1 MFDNK
6 VIAITGAGSGIG
18 RALALGLAGR
28 GAVLALSDKDEV
40 GLAETRRL
48 LGNRPASITVLDV
61 TDTAA
66 LNGWISAAVSDFGK
80 LDGIINNAGL
90 SVVAP
95 FADCPREDFDRVMAV
110 NFTGVV
116 EGCRAAL
123 PHVRSAAAKDGVGWI
138 VNISSVFGMMG
149 YPTQSAYN
157 ASKYA
162 VRGLTE
168 AMALELALTDPNI
181 AVIRVH
187 PGGIKTNVAKNSKRI
202 ALLPGQDP
210 NADFAAEFEKNAPTT
225 PEQAAQTIINGMER
239 RSTRVLIG
247 PDARFID
254 WMVRLFPVSHFTV
267 IGGFLSRR
275 KSGMG
280 RGHEQFPQ
288 TRALWS
294 PRHQPR

>member
-18 RALALGLAGR
+18 RALALNLAGR
-28 GAVLALSDKDEV
+28 GAVLALADKDAD
-40 GLAETRRL
+40 GLAETKRL
-48 LGNRPASITVLDV
+48 LGNRPASITALDV

-66 LNGWISAAVSDFGK
+66 LNAWVAAAVTDFGK

-123 PHVRSAAAKDGVGWI
+123 PHVRAAAAKDGVGWI

-168 AMALELALTDPNI
+168 ALAMEMALTDPNVC
-181 AVIRVH
+181 VIRVH

-210 NADFAAEFEKNAPTT
+210 NTDFAAEFEKNAPTT
-225 PEQAAQTIINGMER
+225 PAQAAQTIISGMER

-247 PDARFID
+247 PDAKFID
-254 WMVRLFPVSHFTV
+254 WMVRLFPVSYFKV
-267 IGGFLSRR
+267 IGNFLGRR
-275 KSGMG
+275 K
-280 RGHEQFPQ
+280 
-288 TRALWS
+288 
-294 PRHQPR
+294 

>member
-1 MFDNK
+1 MFDKK

-18 RALALGLAGR
+18 RALALDLAGR
-28 GAVLALSDKDEV
+28 GAVLALADKDEV

-48 LGNRPASITVLDV
+48 LGNRPASMTTLDV

-66 LNGWISAAVSDFGK
+66 LKAWVDGAVAEWGR

-95 FADCPREDFDRVMAV
+95 FAECPAEDFDRVMAV

-123 PHVRSAAAKDGVGWI
+123 PHVKASAARDGVGWI
-138 VNISSVFGMMG
+138 VNVSSVFGMMG

-168 AMALELALTDPNI
+168 ALAIELAITDPNV

-187 PGGIKTNVAKNSKRI
+187 PGGIKTNVARNSKRI

-210 NADFAAEFEKNAPTT
+210 NTDFAAEFEKNAPTT
-225 PEQAAQTIINGMER
+225 PEQAAATIIQGMER
-239 RSTRVLIG
+239 RSPRVLIG
-247 PDARFID
+247 PDAKFID
-254 WMVRLFPVSHFTV
+254 WMVRLFPVSHFKV
-267 IGGFLSRR
+267 IGNFLGRR
-275 KSGMG
+275 
-280 RGHEQFPQ
+280 R
-288 TRALWS
+288 
-294 PRHQPR
+294 

>member
-1 MFDNK
+1 MFEGK

-18 RALALGLAGR
+18 RALAQDLAGR
-28 GAVLALSDKDEV
+28 GAVLALSDKDAG
-40 GLAETRRL
+40 GLAETKRL
-48 LGNRPASITVLDV
+48 LGNLPASITTLDV

-66 LNGWISAAVSDFGK
+66 LNGWVAGAVADFGK

-95 FADCPREDFDRVMAV
+95 FADCPREDFDLVMAV

-168 AMALELALTDPNI
+168 AMALELAVTDPNV

-187 PGGIKTNVAKNSKRI
+187 PGGIKTNVAKNSKRV

-210 NADFAAEFEKNAPTT
+210 DTDFAAEFEKNAPTT
-225 PEQAAQTIINGMER
+225 PEQAAEIIITGMAR

-247 PDARFID
+247 PDAKFID
-254 WMVRLFPVSHFTV
+254 WMVRLFPVSYFKV
-267 IGGFLSRR
+267 IGSFLGRR
-275 KSGMG
+275 K
-280 RGHEQFPQ
+280 
-288 TRALWS
+288 
-294 PRHQPR
+294 

>member
-1 MFDNK
+1 MATALDDK
-6 VIAITGAGSGIG
+6 VIAVTGAGSGIG
-18 RALALGLAGR
+18 RALALNLAGR
-28 GAVLALSDKDEV
+28 GAVLALADKDAE
-40 GLAETRRL
+40 GLAETKRL
-48 LGNRPASITVLDV
+48 LGNRPASITTLDV
-61 TDTAA
+61 TDTGA
-66 LNGWISAAVSDFGK
+66 LENWIVAAVRDFGR

-95 FADCPREDFDRVMAV
+95 FADCPRADFDRVMAV

-123 PHVRSAAAKDGVGWI
+123 PHVRAAAKKDGVGWI

-168 AMALELALTDPNI
+168 ALHLELAVTDPNV

-202 ALLPGQDP
+202 ALLPGTDP
-210 NADFAAEFEKNAPTT
+210 NADFAAEFEKAARTT
-225 PEQAAQTIINGMER
+225 PEQAAEVIVQGMLKR
-239 RSTRVLIG
+239 QHRVLIG
-247 PDARFID
+247 SDARFID
-254 WMVRLFPVSHFTV
+254 WMTRLFPVSYFKR
-267 IGGFLSRR
+267 IGAFLGLRD
-275 KSGMG
+275 
-280 RGHEQFPQ
+280 
-288 TRALWS
+288 
-294 PRHQPR
+294 

>member
-1 MFDNK
+1 MAETFENR
-6 VIAITGAGSGIG
+6 VIALTGAGSGIG
-18 RALALGLAGR
+18 RALAIDLAGR
-28 GAVLALSDKDEV
+28 GAVLALADKDAD

-48 LGNRPASITVLDV
+48 LGNRPASTTLLDV

-66 LNGWISAAVSDFGK
+66 LTAWVDGAVSEFGR

-95 FADCPREDFDRVMAV
+95 FADCPRDDFDRVMSV
-110 NFTGVV
+110 NFGGVV

-123 PHVRSAAAKDGVGWI
+123 PHLRKQAAAQGSAWL

-168 AMALELALTDPNI
+168 ALYLELGVTDPNI
-181 AVIRVH
+181 CVIRVH
-187 PGGIKTNVAKNSKRI
+187 PGGVKTNVARNSKRI
-202 ALLPGQDP
+202 AVLPGQRTDL
-210 NADFAAEFEKNAPTT
+210 DFAAEFEKAAKTT
-225 PEQAAQTIINGMER
+225 PEQAAAIIIAGMEKR
-239 RSTRVLIG
+239 RHRVLIG

-254 WMVRLFPVSHFTV
+254 WMTRLFPVSYFKRIGAF
-267 IGGFLSRR
+267 IGGGDR
-275 KSGMG
+275 
-280 RGHEQFPQ
+280 
-288 TRALWS
+288 
-294 PRHQPR
+294 

>member
-18 RALALGLAGR
+18 RALALNLAGR
-28 GAVLALSDKDEV
+28 GAVLALADKDAD

-48 LGNRPASITVLDV
+48 LGNRPASITALDV

-66 LNGWISAAVSDFGK
+66 LYGWIAGAVTDFGK

-95 FADCPREDFDRVMAV
+95 FAECPRDDFDRVMAV

-123 PHVRSAAAKDGVGWI
+123 PHVRAAAAKDGVGWI

-168 AMALELALTDPNI
+168 ALALELAVTDPKVS
-181 AVIRVH
+181 VIRVH

-210 NADFAAEFEKNAPTT
+210 DTDFAAEFEAAAKTT
-225 PEQAAQTIINGMER
+225 PEQAAETIVSGMAR
-239 RSTRVLIG
+239 RQHRVLIG

-254 WMVRLFPVSHFTV
+254 WMVRLFPVSYFKV
-267 IGGFLSRR
+267 IGNFLGKR
-275 KSGMG
+275 K
-280 RGHEQFPQ
+280 
-288 TRALWS
+288 
-294 PRHQPR
+294 

>member
-18 RALALGLAGR
+18 RALALDLAGR

-40 GLAETRRL
+40 GLAETKRQ
-48 LGNRPASITVLDV
+48 LGNRPASITALDV

-66 LNGWISAAVSDFGK
+66 LNAWVAGAVRDFGK

-95 FADCPREDFDRVMAV
+95 FADCPEDDFDRVMNV
-110 NFTGVV
+110 NFTAVV
-116 EGCRAAL
+116 AGCRAAL
-123 PHVRSAAAKDGVGWI
+123 PHVRAAAAKDGVGWI

-168 AMALELALTDPNI
+168 AMAMEMAITDPNVS
-181 AVIRVH
+181 VIRVH

-210 NADFAAEFEKNAPTT
+210 DTDFAAEFEQAAKTT
-225 PEQAAQTIINGMER
+225 PEQAAATIIAGMEK
-239 RSTRVLIG
+239 RSLRVLIG

-254 WMVRLFPVSHFTV
+254 WMVRLFPVSYFKV
-267 IGGFLSRR
+267 IGNFLGRR
-275 KSGMG
+275 
-280 RGHEQFPQ
+280 R
-288 TRALWS
+288 
-294 PRHQPR
+294 

>member
-18 RALALGLAGR
+18 RALALNLAGR
-28 GAVLALSDKDEV
+28 GAVLALADKDAD
-40 GLAETRRL
+40 GLAETKRL
-48 LGNRPASITVLDV
+48 LGNRPASATALDV

-66 LNGWISAAVSDFGK
+66 LGAWVAGAVKDFGK

-95 FADCPREDFDRVMAV
+95 FADCPEADFNRVMDV
-110 NFTGVV
+110 NFGAVV
-116 EGCRAAL
+116 AGCRAAL
-123 PHVRSAAAKDGVGWI
+123 PHVKAQAANDGVGWI

-168 AMALELALTDPNI
+168 AMAMEMAITDPNV

-210 NADFAAEFEKNAPTT
+210 NTDFAAEFEKNAPTT
-225 PEQAAQTIINGMER
+225 PEQAAETIIRGMER
-239 RSTRVLIG
+239 RQHRVLIG
-247 PDARFID
+247 SDAKFID
-254 WMVRLFPVSHFTV
+254 WMVRLFPVSYFKV
-267 IGGFLSRR
+267 IGNFLGKR
-275 KSGMG
+275 K
-280 RGHEQFPQ
+280 
-288 TRALWS
+288 
-294 PRHQPR
+294 

>member
-18 RALALGLAGR
+18 RAMALNLAGR
-28 GAVLALSDKDEV
+28 GAVVALADKDSD
-40 GLAETRRL
+40 GLAETKRL
-48 LGNRPASITVLDV
+48 LGNRPASITALDV

-66 LNGWISAAVSDFGK
+66 LNAWVAAAVTDFGR

-123 PHVRSAAAKDGVGWI
+123 PHVRAAAARDGVGWI

-168 AMALELALTDPNI
+168 ALAMEMALTDPNVC
-181 AVIRVH
+181 VIRVH

-210 NADFAAEFEKNAPTT
+210 NTDFAAEFEKNAPTT
-225 PEQAAQTIINGMER
+225 PEQAAETIITGMAK

-254 WMVRLFPVSHFTV
+254 WMVRLFPVSYFKV
-267 IGGFLSRR
+267 IGNFLGRR
-275 KSGMG
+275 K
-280 RGHEQFPQ
+280 
-288 TRALWS
+288 
-294 PRHQPR
+294 

>member
-18 RALALGLAGR
+18 RALALDLAAR
-28 GAVLALSDKDEV
+28 GVVLALIDKDAD
-40 GLAETRRL
+40 GLAETKRL
-48 LGNRPASITVLDV
+48 LGNRPASITTLDV

-66 LNGWISAAVSDFGK
+66 LNAWISAAVSDFGK

-95 FADCPREDFDRVMAV
+95 FADCPEEDFDRVMNV
-110 NFTGVV
+110 NFNAVV
-116 EGCRAAL
+116 AGCRAAL
-123 PHVRSAAAKDGVGWI
+123 PHVRAAAAKDGVGWI

-168 AMALELALTDPNI
+168 AMAMELAITDPNV

-210 NADFAAEFEKNAPTT
+210 NTDFAAEFEQAAKTT
-225 PEQAAQTIINGMER
+225 PEQAAATIIAGMEK
-239 RSTRVLIG
+239 RSLRVLIG

-254 WMVRLFPVSHFTV
+254 WMVRLFPVNYFKV
-267 IGGFLSRR
+267 IGNFLGGR
-275 KSGMG
+275 K
-280 RGHEQFPQ
+280 
-288 TRALWS
+288 
-294 PRHQPR
+294 

>member
-18 RALALGLAGR
+18 RALALNLAGR
-28 GAVLALSDKDEV
+28 GAVLALADKDGD
-40 GLAETRRL
+40 GLAETKRL
-48 LGNRPASITVLDV
+48 LGNRPARITALDV

-66 LNGWISAAVSDFGK
+66 LNGWVDGAVAEFGR

-95 FADCPREDFDRVMAV
+95 FADCPRADFDRVMAV

-123 PHVRSAAAKDGVGWI
+123 PHVRAAAAKDGIGWI

-168 AMALELALTDPNI
+168 ALAMELAITDPGV

-210 NADFAAEFEKNAPTT
+210 NTDFAAEFEKNAPTT
-225 PEQAAQTIINGMER
+225 PEQAAQTIITGMER
-239 RSTRVLIG
+239 RQHRVLIG
-247 PDARFID
+247 SDARFID
-254 WMVRLFPVSHFTV
+254 WMVRLFPVSYFKV
-267 IGGFLSRR
+267 IGNFLGRR
-275 KSGMG
+275 K
-280 RGHEQFPQ
+280 
-288 TRALWS
+288 
-294 PRHQPR
+294 

>member
-1 MFDNK
+1 MFDGK

-18 RALALGLAGR
+18 RALALDLAGR
-28 GAVLALSDKDEV
+28 GAVLALSDKDAD

-48 LGNRPASITVLDV
+48 LGNRPASITTLDV

-66 LNGWISAAVSDFGK
+66 LRAWVDGAVSEWGR

-95 FADCPREDFDRVMAV
+95 FADCPAEDFDRVMAV

-123 PHVRSAAAKDGVGWI
+123 PHVKANAAKDGVGWI
-138 VNISSVFGMMG
+138 VNVSSVFGMMG

-168 AMALELALTDPNI
+168 ALAIELALTDPNVV
-181 AVIRVH
+181 VIRVH
-187 PGGIKTNVAKNSKRI
+187 PGGIKTNVARNSKRI

-210 NADFAAEFEKNAPTT
+210 DTDFAAEFEKNAPTT
-225 PEQAAQTIINGMER
+225 PEQAAATIIRGMER
-239 RSTRVLIG
+239 RQTRVLIG

-254 WMVRLFPVSHFTV
+254 WMVRLFPVSHFKV
-267 IGGFLSRR
+267 IGNFLGRR
-275 KSGMG
+275 
-280 RGHEQFPQ
+280 R
-288 TRALWS
+288 
-294 PRHQPR
+294 